1 MKTQQ
6 TNLKK
11 SIEKIKS
18 FDKRLSL
25 LFNALPF
32 PIGDE
37 LDICLNMIQ
46 EKAKYGEHF
55 AQIAYMCEKKN
66 IKSLNVLINCASKT
80 TEHPNQ
86 TKHVLR
92 ALFFNGFINDGVNI
106 WKKSVDHYS
115 SHPSFT
121 AQILASGLWFEETKA
136 EAASRIQQFLKTP
149 NGKEYEELTAVPAAA
164 DYNYL

>member
-1 MKTQQ
+1 MLGFLNDIFQSGRFLEVTLLVTQDLTPVKWRCPLLIGNCFLTGRGKRTEKKFMKTQQ

-55 AQIAYMCEKKN
+55 AQIAYMCEKK
-66 IKSLNVLINCASKT
+66 K
-80 TEHPNQ
+80 
-86 TKHVLR
+86 
-92 ALFFNGFINDGVNI
+92 
-106 WKKSVDHYS
+106 Y
-115 SHPSFT
+115 
-121 AQILASGLWFEETKA
+121 
-136 EAASRIQQFLKTP
+136 
-149 NGKEYEELTAVPAAA
+149 
-164 DYNYL
+164 